1 MRKSTS
7 AGKTKK
13 QNKHKKR
20 LRIIF
25 EIALMTLGVLCSI
38 MPYPFPLLVPIG
50 LGTIR
55 IITQAVRKDNV
66 EQNTAPVVYC
76 NGAQDPKQTTAK
88 TALKPKAKSAQKKNA
103 QRKQEK

>member
-76 NGAQDPKQTTAK
+76 NGAQYPKQTTAK